1 MHGSVLLQLI
11 DMFTKRKNMSKIS
24 LPIVSDSRLV
34 LFAVAGGLV
43 AFAVALIP
51 RNHGYPGHP
60 RAVVLSLSI
69 AGI

>member
-11 DMFTKRKNMSKIS
+11 DMFTKQKNMSKIF

-51 RNHGYPGHP
+51 
-60 RAVVLSLSI
+60 
-69 AGI
+69 